1 MALREAKEHEGYSG
15 SDRERFLDEPA
26 KRKGRTEFARDRA
39 RIIHS
44 FALRRL
50 AAKTQ
55 VAVPWANDFPR
66 TRLSHSLECAQVGR
80 ELGEALGADP
90 DLMEGACL
98 AHDLGHPPF
107 GHNGENALAKL
118 AEPCGG
124 FEGNAQSFR
133 LLTRIEAKTVDE
145 KGISVGLNLTRA
157 SLDAAT
163 KYPWSSRE
171 NSKKFGVYSDDEEI
185 FNWVRESSPLKRA
198 SMEAQIMDWSDDVA
212 YSVHDLEDAL
222 VTGHLK
228 LESLESDLPNLYRVA
243 KSEYLFDLTE
253 DEASAAL
260 KSLQSLSCWPKEF
273 DRSHRQLAQL
283 KDLTSQLI
291 GRFAL
296 AAERETRAH
305 FGDGKLTRYAAD
317 LLVPRAQR
325 VEVAMLKAMPGY
337 YIILA
342 EKSQELYLRQREL
355 LAELVAAVRQRAPE
369 SLESFFLQEWY
380 RASTESEKLRV
391 VIDQV
396 ASLTDPGAY
405 ALHREL
411 TGKNLETNYLETNY
425 LEA

>member
-1 MALREAKEHEGYSG
+1 METVALLTMALREAKEHAGYSVN
-15 SDRERFLDEPA
+15 DRERFLDEPA

-55 VAVPWANDFPR
+55 VAVPWASDFPR

-107 GHNGENALAKL
+107 GHNGEVALAKL
-118 AEPCGG
+118 AQGCGG

-145 KGISVGLNLTRA
+145 EGISVGLNLTRA

-171 NSKKFGVYSDDEEI
+171 NSRKFGVYGDDEEI
-185 FNWVRESSPLKRA
+185 FNWVREGAPTKRA

-222 VTGHLK
+222 VTGHIK
-228 LESLESDLPNLYRVA
+228 LESLEADFANLFQVA
-243 KSEYLFDLTE
+243 KAEYLNDLTE
-253 DEASAAL
+253 EEATTAL

-296 AAERETRAH
+296 SAERETRGH
-305 FGDGKLTRYAAD
+305 YGNGNLTRYEAN

-342 EKSQELYLRQREL
+342 ERSQELYAKQRTL
-355 LAELVAAVRQRAPE
+355 LAELVDVVLERAPG

-380 RASTESEKLRV
+380 RANSDSEKLRV

-405 ALHREL
+405 ALHSEL
-411 TGKNLETNYLETNY
+411 TGKNLED
-425 LEA
+425 